1 MEFYEKQLGYT
12 QVDGKKYRRGFTTGT
27 AATAAAKACAIMAVK
42 GELPE
47 SVTVQTAGGTKL
59 RILVEDCYKRGEAYF
74 AYVKKFAGDDI
85 DVTKDAIIGA
95 SLTWIEGSD
104 VCIEGGI
111 GVGRVTKKGL
121 HQEVGEAAINPAPLR
136 CIRQEVTDVLQGR
149 GARVEIFVPEG
160 EKLAEKTFNPRI
172 GIVGGISILGTSGI
186 VEPMSEEGYKRSL
199 LAELLVKKSE
209 TIALT
214 PGNYG
219 EKFLNQKGVSSEKIV
234 IISNFVGYM
243 LRESVS
249 AGSKKILL
257 AGHLG
262 KLIKLAGGIFHT
274 HSHVADAKNEII
286 VSQLAL
292 EEAPYSLMKRVMAA
306 NTTEEA
312 LEHIAECNMQHIWNQ
327 LAQRAKEK
335 SEQHVYGEAQVEVL
349 FFNMEGKIVGSS
361 RESEK
366 LIGELGETGELR

>member
-27 AATAAAKACAIMAVK
+27 AATAAAKACAVMAVK
-42 GELPE
+42 GELSD
-47 SVTVQTAGGTKL
+47 SVVVQTAGGMELTVL
-59 RILVEDCYKRGEAYF
+59 IEECYKEGDTYF

-85 DVTKDAIIGA
+85 DVTKDALIGA
-95 SLTWIEGSD
+95 SLTLREESELIID
-104 VCIEGGI
+104 GGA

-121 HQEVGEAAINPAPLR
+121 HQKIGEAAINPAPMR
-136 CIRQEVTDVLQGR
+136 CIEKEVGEVLEGR
-149 GARVEIFVPEG
+149 GAKLEIFVPEG

-172 GIVGGISILGTSGI
+172 GIMGGISILGTSGI

-209 TIALT
+209 FLALT

-219 EKFLNQKGVSSEKIV
+219 EKFLNRRGISSESIV
-234 IISNFVGYM
+234 IISNFIGYM

-249 AGSKKILL
+249 VGAKKILV

-262 KLIKLAGGIFHT
+262 KLIKLSGGIFHT

-292 EEAPYSLMKRVMAA
+292 DEAPYPLMRAVMDS

-312 LEHIAECNMQHIWNQ
+312 LEQVQKYDMEEIWNK
-327 LAQRAKEK
+327 LAERAKK
-335 SEQHVYGEAQVEVL
+335 KCEQYVYGEAKVEVI
-349 FFNMEGKIVGSS
+349 FFNMEGKIVGFSQGS
-361 RESEK
+361 QALEDELKRR
-366 LIGELGETGELR
+366 GENK